1 MSAAQNGLQILP
13 LTEIP
18 MVGAGDDLGTLVNDS
33 MRAQGIRFEDD
44 DIVVVA
50 QKIVSKAEGR
60 TVRLADIQ
68 PSESARELA
77 LQVDKDACLVELILR
92 ESSDVVRTAPGIVI
106 VRHKLGLVC
115 ANAGIDQSNI
125 DHSDAP
131 SALLLPEDP
140 DNSARELRAGLEAVS
155 GRGLG
160 VIICDSMNRP
170 WRLGTVGI
178 AIGSAGVKVL
188 DDRRGQADI
197 FGRMLATTMSNI
209 ADSVAAAASLVMGE
223 TTEKVPCVIVRGVS
237 TGDSSQSSRDCIRPV
252 EEDLF
257 LT

>member
-1 MSAAQNGLQILP
+1 MSAAQKGLQIQP
-13 LTEIP
+13 LTQFP
-18 MVGAGDDLGTLVNDS
+18 MVGAGDDLAALVDDS

-44 DIVVVA
+44 DIAVVA

-60 TVRLADIQ
+60 TVRLADVQ
-68 PSESARELA
+68 PSQSACELA
-77 LQVDKDACLVELILR
+77 HEVDKDARLVELILR
-92 ESSDVVRTAPGIVI
+92 ESTAVVRTAPGVVI

-125 DHSDAP
+125 DHSDARL
-131 SALLLPEDP
+131 ALLLPEDP
-140 DNSARELRAGLEAVS
+140 DKSARELRAGLEAAS
-155 GRGLG
+155 GRSLG
-160 VIICDSMNRP
+160 IIICDSINRP

-178 AIGSAGVKVL
+178 AIGSAGVKAL
-188 DDRRGQADI
+188 DDQRGQVDI
-197 FGRMLATTMSNI
+197 FGRTLTTTMSNI

-237 TGDSSQSSRDCIRPV
+237 TGNSSQSSRDCIRPV

-257 LT
+257 LK